1 MAEVRLQGAR
11 VGDADDIIIGF
22 EHEDDARRFLDA
34 MRVAGVLAVARSG
47 EDPSDRVWPPSENR
61 SPSRSS
67 TCACRA
73 DCPARR
79 QPARR
84 LNAVRLQAVVLPRN
98 AVQRQNAVALQG
110 AAQQR
115 NAALRQNAVVA

>member
-1 MAEVRLQGAR
+1 MLGA
-11 VGDADDIIIGF
+11 VVSPVELESPTDA
-22 EHEDDARRFLDA
+22 L
-34 MRVAGVLAVARSG
+34 SG
-47 EDPSDRVWPPSENR
+47 YYFYV
-61 SPSRSS
+61 RSS
-67 TCACRA
+67 FTCACRA

-84 LNAVRLQAVVLPRN
+84 LNAVRLQPVVLPRN

-115 NAALRQNAVVA
+115 NAALPQNAVGVVA

>member
-1 MAEVRLQGAR
+1 M
-11 VGDADDIIIGF
+11 
-22 EHEDDARRFLDA
+22 RRPWLSP
-34 MRVAGVLAVARSG
+34 VELNS
-47 EDPSDRVWPPSENR
+47 PSDPLSGHYFYMRGF
-61 SPSRSS
+61 

-84 LNAVRLQAVVLPRN
+84 QNAVRLQAVVLPRN

-110 AAQQR
+110 VAQQR
-115 NAALRQNAVVA
+115 NVARQNAVVA